1 MTSFRASALC
11 SQARRKKGQALVEY
25 ALVLAVISVL
35 TIVYVGGL
43 GEQVRSLYMYIIDSL
58 ATAFNSIS

>member
-1 MTSFRASALC
+1 M
-11 SQARRKKGQALVEY
+11 VEY